1 MSRRPMQVALVLV
14 VGFAVAQFLRPTHA
28 NPPVDRS
35 RTLAAQPGTSAELA
49 AVLDRS
55 CGDCHSNQTEWRWYT
70 QVAPV
75 SWLMSYGVAKGREA
89 VNFSEWA
96 TYSLE
101 RRRQLLSEVCRDVST
116 GRMPGPYAALR
127 PETRL
132 SNDDRQIICRGTGEL
147 AREVSP

>member
-1 MSRRPMQVALVLV
+1 VRRPLQVALVLI
-14 VGFAVAQFLRPTHA
+14 VGFAVAQVIRPTHA

-35 RTLAAQPGTSAELA
+35 RTIDAQPGTSAELA

-55 CGDCHSNQTEWRWYT
+55 CGDCHSNRTAWRWYT

-96 TYSLE
+96 AYPPE
-101 RRRQLLSEVCRDVST
+101 RRRQLLDAVCRDVSS
-116 GRMPGPYAALR
+116 GRMPGAYAVLR

-132 SNDDRQIICRGTGEL
+132 SAGDLQTICRGTGEL